1 MKNKKILITGSSGF
15 IGFHLSNFLLQKNF
29 NIIGI
34 DNHDD
39 YYDIKIKNQ
48 RLKILRKNN
57 KFIFFKLNILD
68 KNIHN
73 IFKKYKPDLII
84 NLAAQAGV
92 RFSLKNPQ
100 KYIDTNIKGFLNILE
115 AMKSNN
121 LKKIIY
127 ASSSSVYGNTK
138 KFPTTEK
145 TSLAPENIYGITKM
159 FNEELAKFYKEKFNI
174 KSIGLRFFTVYGKLG
189 RPDMFIPKVIKNMKE
204 NRKINLYNHG
214 RHHRDFTYVD
224 DINKAIY
231 EITRKML
238 TTKAFKNDVYN
249 ICKGK
254 TVKIYDVINE
264 VSKYI
269 KKKPRIVNKV
279 FQLGD
284 MYKTHGS
291 NKKLSNDYKYKDLT
305 NLSEGIYKIFN
316 E

>member
-15 IGFHLSNFLLQKNF
+15 IGFHLCNFFLQKKF
-29 NIIGI
+29 KIIGI
-34 DNHDD
+34 DNHDN
-39 YYDIKIKNQ
+39 YYDIKIKNK
-48 RLKILRKNN
+48 RLKILQKNN
-57 KFIFFKLNILD
+57 KFTFYKLNILD
-68 KNIHN
+68 RKIYD
-73 IFKKYKPDLII
+73 IFKKFKPDLII

-92 RFSLKNPQ
+92 RFSFKQPQ
-100 KYIDTNIKGFLNILE
+100 KYIDTNIKGFINILE

-121 LKKIIY
+121 LKNIIY
-127 ASSSSVYGNTK
+127 ASSSSVYGNSN

-145 TSLAPENIYGITKM
+145 IPLAPENIYGITKM

-204 NRKINLYNHG
+204 NKKINLYNHG
-214 RHHRDFTYVD
+214 QHHRDFTYVD

-231 EITRKML
+231 EITLKML
-238 TTKAFKNDVYN
+238 KRNFNKSEVYN
-249 ICKGK
+249 ICKGN

-269 KKKPRIVNKV
+269 NKKPKIVNKV

-291 NKKLSNDYKYKDLT
+291 NKKLSKDFKYKNLT